1 MTEFLS
7 NALTFP
13 TIFYTGLLGLV
24 VIYWLLSMTGLG
36 SYDGFEADID
46 STEGFA
52 SWLTRFRLD
61 GIPLT
66 LTLSLIVFVSWVLCF
81 YMVEFFIHTLL
92 KDIDN
97 EIVPIALGFWLLLLS
112 PVLSLP
118 IVITLLAPFKPLI
131 KKLNKGAK
139 GASAHDFIGKTATV
153 RSEKINLTY
162 GSVELSDGGAGLIL
176 QVRATEPND
185 YQRGNK
191 VTLKHYI
198 ETSNIYRI

>member
-13 TIFYTGLLGLV
+13 TLFYTGLLGLV
-24 VIYWLLSMTGLG
+24 VIYWLLSMIGLG

-52 SWLTRFRLD
+52 SWLIRFRLD

-92 KDIDN
+92 KNIDN
-97 EIVPIALGFWLLLLS
+97 EIAPIALGLWLLLLS
-112 PVLSLP
+112 PALAYPLSSLC
-118 IVITLLAPFKPLI
+118 LHPL
-131 KKLNKGAK
+131 N
-139 GASAHDFIGKTATV
+139 
-153 RSEKINLTY
+153 
-162 GSVELSDGGAGLIL
+162 
-176 QVRATEPND
+176 P
-185 YQRGNK
+185 
-191 VTLKHYI
+191 
-198 ETSNIYRI
+198 